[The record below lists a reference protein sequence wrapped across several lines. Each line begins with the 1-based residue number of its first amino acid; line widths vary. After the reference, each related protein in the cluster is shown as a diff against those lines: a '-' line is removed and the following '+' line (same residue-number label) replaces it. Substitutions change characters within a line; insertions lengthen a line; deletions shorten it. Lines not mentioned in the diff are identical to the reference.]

1 MSLKLS
7 AAVKTVFLCMTIILI
22 HFIGLLLLLL
32 PQIAIAEVSNT
43 DSEKPIIY
51 MDTLQASQSKGTVG
65 EKIIVSIRITDNTA
79 IGHAVI
85 SFSNQDSGAMYSYLP
100 LSYNSSE
107 DRWECVFDINENTPA
122 GTIVVT
128 NIQAYDKIGNAASIS
143 PRVQLFSIYGGA
155 DSEKPI
161 IYMDTLQASQSKGTV
176 GEKIIVSIRITDN
189 TAIGHAVISFSNQ
202 DSGAMYLYLPLSY
215 NSSEDRWECAFD
227 INENTPTGTIMVT
240 NIQAYDKIGNAASI
254 SPHVQ
259 LFSIVSTPTPTSTP
273 TPEPTPIPTMNPT
286 NTPTPEAEPE
296 YIITNTDYNSSAVVG
311 KLIHVNGTGFV
322 EKLWVRVTFF
332 IVGNYYMA
340 TVGEVNENGD
350 FEVEGVGPIEYI
362 TVLAYGNNEENG
374 RNIFGA
380 VELYIN

>member
-1 MSLKLS
+1 
-7 AAVKTVFLCMTIILI
+7 MTIILI

-43 DSEKPIIY
+43 
-51 MDTLQASQSKGTVG
+51 
-65 EKIIVSIRITDNTA
+65 
-79 IGHAVI
+79 
-85 SFSNQDSGAMYSYLP
+85 
-100 LSYNSSE
+100 
-107 DRWECVFDINENTPA
+107 
-122 GTIVVT
+122 
-128 NIQAYDKIGNAASIS
+128 
-143 PRVQLFSIYGGA
+143 

-311 KLIHVNGTGFV
+311 KLIHVNGTCFV